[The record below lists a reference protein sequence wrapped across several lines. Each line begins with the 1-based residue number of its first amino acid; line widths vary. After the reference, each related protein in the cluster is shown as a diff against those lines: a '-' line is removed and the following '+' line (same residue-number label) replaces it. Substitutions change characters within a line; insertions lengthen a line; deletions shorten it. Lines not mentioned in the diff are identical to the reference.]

1 MINLSHW
8 RTRVALVVLVL
19 PWLLLAGYIGAQLLQ
34 QPQLLFSWL
43 NYPGLSKMFS
53 QSILIAVVI
62 MLIAWLVILSVQPRC
77 ARSGGLLQVIAL
89 PHLALAIGLLWL
101 LAPYGWLWR
110 LLPES
115 WQLQFFDRQQLVSFL
130 AILALKEIP
139 FLWLMSQ
146 RALAQMPWQR
156 WLLSGQSLGYSRQ
169 RSWWLLVMPELL
181 RRMRLPL
188 MIVVVYALSVVD
200 VALLAAPQNPAP
212 LAVQVLQWQLDAE
225 PTSQLFA
232 SYGAIAL
239 LVLAVLAGVVILAL
253 EKLTIWQL
261 LPRLKSTTVR
271 LPLVTIISLIG
282 LLAAFAIV
290 AQSVALG
297 WFYPQLLPSSW
308 SFARWQQELPE
319 LLQLFVHSA
328 GLAMLVASV
337 SLIWVVLLLEWRRR
351 ARISGLMMWLL
362 LPLLVPQLTVL
373 LAWQQAFALVTSGSG
388 SWHYGMALLVAQ
400 IPFSA
405 AYVVLIL
412 APAERRFEQR
422 YVTTLQSYGY
432 GFWRSWWLA
441 KRPLIKQPLLLA
453 WVFAGLVSMAQY
465 LPIVLMGGGRWP
477 TLTSELVAISSGANN
492 QLIAI
497 HAVSQW
503 LLALCFVLPLA
514 RRQRITEG
522 EQR

>member
-1 MINLSHW
+1 MITVSQW
-8 RTRVALVVLVL
+8 RTSVALVVLVL

-43 NYPGLSKMFS
+43 NYPGLSTMVS
-53 QSILIAVVI
+53 QSILIAVAI
-62 MLIAWLVILSVQPRC
+62 MLIAWLVILSVQPST
-77 ARSGGLLQVIAL
+77 AGGGRLLQVIAL

-115 WQLQFFDRQQLVSFL
+115 WQLQFFDRQQLVSFVV
-130 AILALKEIP
+130 ILALKEIP

-169 RSWWLLVMPELL
+169 SSWWLLVMPELL

-188 MIVVVYALSVVD
+188 MIVVVYSLSVVD
-200 VALLAAPQNPAP
+200 VALLAAPQTPAP

-232 SYGAIAL
+232 SYGAITL
-239 LVLAVLAGVVILAL
+239 LLLAALAGLLILAL

-261 LPRLKSTTVR
+261 LPRLKGTTVR
-271 LPLVTIISLIG
+271 LPVATLISLIG
-282 LLAAFAIV
+282 LLAALAIV
-290 AQSVALG
+290 AQSAALG

-308 SFARWQQELPE
+308 SLARWQQELPQ
-319 LLQLFVHSA
+319 LLQLFAHSA
-328 GLAMLVASV
+328 GLAMLVASI
-337 SLIWVVLLLEWRRR
+337 SLIWVVVLLEWQRRG
-351 ARISGLMMWLL
+351 RISALMMWLL
-362 LPLLVPQLTVL
+362 LPLLVPQLTLL
-373 LAWQQAFALVTSGSG
+373 LAWQHVFALLTSGAG
-388 SWHYGMALLVAQ
+388 GWHYGMALVAAQ

-405 AYVVLIL
+405 AYVALIL

-497 HAVSQW
+497 YAVSQW
-503 LLALCFVLPLA
+503 LLALCFVVLLA
-514 RRQRITEG
+514 WPQRITEG